1 MNRKPSEQG
10 SPQSV
15 PETDGSLLQ
24 GVRSGDGRAMVMLFD
39 RHSPLVYAV
48 ALRVL
53 ADPSGAEDIVQ
64 DTFLRIWRKPP
75 ETEAHNGSL
84 AGWFAVLARNRAI
97 DQLRKRRPTESPD
110 DVILLSGIDV
120 GADGEHNLLL
130 ARARHMMDALPEE
143 QQTVLH
149 LAFFDGLSHAEIAD
163 RLGSPLGTVKTR
175 LRRAILTLRKA
186 AGA

>member
-1 MNRKPSEQG
+1 MNRKLTEQG
-10 SPQSV
+10 SP
-15 PETDGSLLQ
+15 ETDSALLH
-24 GVRSGDGRAMVMLFD
+24 GVVSGDDKAMVTLFD

-53 ADPSGAEDIVQ
+53 GDPSGAEDIVQ

-75 ETEAHNGSL
+75 AIEAQTGSL

-110 DVILLSGIDV
+110 DVVLLSRVDV
-120 GADGEHNLLL
+120 GAEGEHNLLL

-149 LAFFDGLSHAEIAD
+149 LAFFDGLSHSEIAD

-175 LRRAILTLRKA
+175 LRRAVLTLRKA